1 MVWISNSW
9 YDLWFIRE
17 VPSELEGRTSGDFG
31 PAGVLC
37 PSWRLDTVKRSR
49 VNIENSV

>member
-9 YDLWFIRE
+9 YDLWFIGE
-17 VPSELEGRTSGDFG
+17 FPEELEGRTSGDFG

-37 PSWRLDTVKRSR
+37 PSWGLDTVKRSR
-49 VNIENSV
+49 VNIEDSA